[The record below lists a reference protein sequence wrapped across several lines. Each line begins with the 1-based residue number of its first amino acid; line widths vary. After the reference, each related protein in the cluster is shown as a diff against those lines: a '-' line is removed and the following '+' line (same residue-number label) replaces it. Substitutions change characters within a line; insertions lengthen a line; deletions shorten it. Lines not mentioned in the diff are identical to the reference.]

1 MTDYNLTVN
10 VNNNGM
16 PPVLDVIQGDSGR
29 NIVIRIAD
37 MDLTNKTARVYV
49 LKPSGL
55 DVYSN
60 AVINN
65 DKITV
70 ELTRQMLAEHGS
82 AKMQVSIYNSNNE
95 KRVSTF
101 YIYLN
106 IEKSLQEDGMI
117 NSSVEYEVLDDLI
130 AGAEGIM
137 ADMPSIKS
145 SMALIPGM
153 MTALVSKWGKDEL
166 RIEKGNANVGLKS
179 IDSQVGFES
188 KASRYCIIGN
198 TCFVQFYFN
207 FNGTVPS
214 SGFTLDLD
222 RLPVTPASVN
232 TFVHY
237 MYCTNIKTPYP
248 SPQSGCLRQFGT
260 SFRMYASNGT
270 SRDMFAINTTW
281 LQEGTT
287 ISGSFWY
294 TI

>member
-10 VNNNGM
+10 VNSNGI
-16 PPVLDVIQGDSGR
+16 PPILDVIQGDSGR
-29 NIVIRIAD
+29 NVVIRIAD

-70 ELTRQMLAEHGS
+70 ELTRQMLAEYGS
-82 AKMQVSIYNSNNE
+82 AKMQVSIYNRNNE

-106 IEKSLQEDGMI
+106 VEKSLLEDGMI
-117 NSSVEYEVLDDLI
+117 NSSTEYKVLDELI
-130 AGAEGIM
+130 AEAQDIISNFNITVDG
-137 ADMPSIKS
+137 
-145 SMALIPGM
+145 
-153 MTALVSKWGKDEL
+153 KWGKDEL
-166 RIEKGNANVGLKS
+166 RIEKGNANVALKA
-179 IDSQVGFES
+179 IDSQVGFGS

-198 TCFVQFYFN
+198 TCFVQFYFS
-207 FNGTVPS
+207 FNGTVPE
-214 SGFTLDLD
+214 SGFTLVLD
-222 RLPVTPASVN
+222 RLPVTPASV
-232 TFVHY
+232 TAFAHHL
-237 MYCTNIKTPYP
+237 YCTNIKAPHP
-248 SPQSGCLRQFGT
+248 SPQSGCLRHMGT
-260 SFRMYASNGT
+260 DFRMYASNGT
-270 SRDMFAINTTW
+270 SRDMVAINTTW

>member
-82 AKMQVSIYNSNNE
+82 AKMQVSIYNSSNE

-106 IEKSLQEDGMI
+106 VEKSLQEDGMI
-117 NSSVEYEVLDDLI
+117 NSSVEYKVLDELI
-130 AGAEGIM
+130 AEAQQTISNINVTVDG
-137 ADMPSIKS
+137 
-145 SMALIPGM
+145 
-153 MTALVSKWGKDEL
+153 KWGKDEL

-179 IDSQVGFES
+179 IDSQVGFGS
-188 KASRYCIIGN
+188 KASKYCIIGN
-198 TCFVQFYFN
+198 VCFVQFYFS
-207 FNGTVPS
+207 FNGTVPE

-232 TFVHY
+232 TFVHHI
-237 MYCTNIKTPYP
+237 YCTNVKTPYP
-248 SPQSGCLRQFGT
+248 SPQSGCLKQFGT
-260 SFRMYASNGT
+260 SFRIHVSNGI
-270 SRDMFAINTTW
+270 SRDMVAINTTW
-281 LQEGTT
+281 LQDGTT
-287 ISGSFWY
+287 IAGSFWY

>member
-10 VNNNGM
+10 VNRNGI
-16 PPVLDVIQGDSGR
+16 PPILDVIQGDSGR
-29 NIVIRIAD
+29 NVVIKAAD

-70 ELTRQMLAEHGS
+70 ELSKQMLAEHGS
-82 AKMQVSIYNSNNE
+82 AKMQVSIYNRNNE

-106 IEKSLQEDGMI
+106 VEKSLLEDGMI
-117 NSSVEYEVLDDLI
+117 NSSTEYKVLDELI
-130 AGAEGIM
+130 ADAQRVISNINVTVDG
-137 ADMPSIKS
+137 
-145 SMALIPGM
+145 
-153 MTALVSKWGKDEL
+153 KWGKDEL

>member
-10 VNNNGM
+10 VNRNGI
-16 PPVLDVIQGDSGR
+16 PPILDVIQGDSGR
-29 NIVIRIAD
+29 NVVIKAAD

-70 ELTRQMLAEHGS
+70 ELSKQMLAEHGS

-106 IEKSLQEDGMI
+106 VEKSLLEDGMI
-117 NSSVEYEVLDDLI
+117 NSSTEYKVLDELI
-130 AGAEGIM
+130 ADAQRVISNINVTVDG
-137 ADMPSIKS
+137 
-145 SMALIPGM
+145 
-153 MTALVSKWGKDEL
+153 KWGKDEL

>member
-82 AKMQVSIYNSNNE
+82 AKMQVSIYNSSNE

-106 IEKSLQEDGMI
+106 VEKSLQEDGMI
-117 NSSVEYEVLDDLI
+117 NSSAEYKVLDELI
-130 AGAEGIM
+130 AEAQQTISNINVTVDG
-137 ADMPSIKS
+137 
-145 SMALIPGM
+145 
-153 MTALVSKWGKDEL
+153 KWGKDEL

-179 IDSQVGFES
+179 IDSQVGFGS
-188 KASRYCIIGN
+188 KASKYCIIGN
-198 TCFVQFYFN
+198 VCFVQFYFS
-207 FNGTVPS
+207 FNGTVPE

-232 TFVHY
+232 TFVHHI
-237 MYCTNIKTPYP
+237 YCTNVKTPYP
-248 SPQSGCLRQFGT
+248 SPQSGCLKQFGT
-260 SFRMYASNGT
+260 SFRIHVSNGT
-270 SRDMFAINTTW
+270 SRDMVAINTTW
-281 LQEGTT
+281 LQDGTT
-287 ISGSFWY
+287 IAGSFWY